1 MAQEEE
7 GKDAS
12 RRRRAQHLILSDV
25 GWIAKDAHN
34 ARRGKEGP
42 RERTK
47 RGCGGTR
54 GLTRRTAKER
64 EFIIIVGELR
74 CKSFGALES
83 AIASENSDNRR

>member
-1 MAQEEE
+1 MGQEEE

-64 EFIIIVGELR
+64 EFIIIELHRRVG
-74 CKSFGALES
+74 
-83 AIASENSDNRR
+83 ASNGGDNTSIGPV